1 MNGHGCHTLFD
12 VHLPGSE
19 FRFKVAFAVDFSK
32 PVSAENLGKEL
43 NFSQHISGYWKLPS
57 EHSKPALVVYGEK
70 ADTIELDPNTT
81 DVFLPPQTK
90 SEFRRMDL
98 ALKEAAKHFK
108 TNAATNAPLKPTQNQ
123 LIVLITTGKQKAKGS
138 EDEQGILSSISEEL
152 CSRNIKVVIVPVG
165 WETDFKELGWIVKR
179 PQSLFPLKSFD
190 DMTNETAEKIAR
202 VIKDTI
208 GEFIMFYFI
217 FYIDLRPKH
226 PLFWLSNIV
235 LLVEEHDMKTA
246 KVAV

>member
-1 MNGHGCHTLFD
+1 MNLNALNGHGCHTLFD
-12 VHLPGSE
+12 VYLPGSE
-19 FRFKVAFAVDFSK
+19 FDFKVAFALDFSK
-32 PVSAENLGKEL
+32 TVSAENLEKEL
-43 NFSQHISGYWKLPS
+43 KFSQYISSYWNLPP

-81 DVFLPPQTK
+81 VVSVLPQTE

-98 ALKEAAKHFK
+98 ALKEAAKH
-108 TNAATNAPLKPTQNQ
+108 LMVKPTQNQ
-123 LIVLITTGKQKAKGS
+123 LIVLITAGKQLSGAEGS
-138 EDEQGILSSISEEL
+138 KDEQGILSSISEEL
-152 CSRNIKVVIVPVG
+152 CSKNIKVVIVPVG
-165 WETDFKELGWIVKR
+165 WETDVKELGRIVKR

-208 GEFIMFYFI
+208 GEFIMFYFV

-226 PLFWLSNIV
+226 QLIWFSNI
-235 LLVEEHDMKTA
+235 
-246 KVAV
+246 

>member
-1 MNGHGCHTLFD
+1 MNLNALNGHGCHTLFD
-12 VHLPGSE
+12 VYFPGSE
-19 FRFKVAFAVDFSK
+19 FDFKVAFALDFSK
-32 PVSAENLGKEL
+32 PVSAENLEKEL
-43 NFSQHISGYWKLPS
+43 NFSQYISSYWNLPP

-81 DVFLPPQTK
+81 VVSAPPQTE

-98 ALKEAAKHFK
+98 ALKEAAKH
-108 TNAATNAPLKPTQNQ
+108 LMVKPTQNQ
-123 LIVLITTGKQKAKGS
+123 LIVLITAGKQLSGAEGS
-138 EDEQGILSSISEEL
+138 KDEQGILSSISEEL
-152 CSRNIKVVIVPVG
+152 CSKNIKVVIVPVG
-165 WETDFKELGWIVKR
+165 WETDVKELGRIVKR

-208 GEFIMFYFI
+208 GEFIMFYFV

-226 PLFWLSNIV
+226 QLIWFSNI
-235 LLVEEHDMKTA
+235 
-246 KVAV
+246 

>member
-1 MNGHGCHTLFD
+1 MNLNALNGHGCHTLFD
-12 VHLPGSE
+12 VYLPGSE
-19 FRFKVAFAVDFSK
+19 FDFKVAFALDFSK
-32 PVSAENLGKEL
+32 TVSAENLEKEL
-43 NFSQHISGYWKLPS
+43 KFSQYISSYWNLPP

-81 DVFLPPQTK
+81 VVSVLPQTE

-98 ALKEAAKHFK
+98 ALKEAAKH
-108 TNAATNAPLKPTQNQ
+108 LMVKPTQNQ
-123 LIVLITTGKQKAKGS
+123 LIVLITAGKQLSGAEGS
-138 EDEQGILSSISEEL
+138 KDEQGILSSISEEL
-152 CSRNIKVVIVPVG
+152 CSKNIKVAIVPVG
-165 WETDFKELGWIVKR
+165 WETDVKELGRIVKR

-208 GEFIMFYFI
+208 GEFIMFYFV

-226 PLFWLSNIV
+226 QLIWFSNI
-235 LLVEEHDMKTA
+235 
-246 KVAV
+246 

>member
-1 MNGHGCHTLFD
+1 MNGQGCHTLFD
-12 VHLPGSE
+12 VRLPGSE
-19 FRFKVAFAVDFSK
+19 FDFKVAFAVDFSK
-32 PVSAENLGKEL
+32 PVSAENLEKEL
-43 NFSQHISGYWKLPS
+43 NFSQYISRYWKLPS

-81 DVFLPPQTK
+81 DVFLPPQTE

-108 TNAATNAPLKPTQNQ
+108 TNAPLKPTQHQ
-123 LIVLITTGKQKAKGS
+123 LIVLITAGKQKAEGS
-138 EDEQGILSSISEEL
+138 EDEQGILSSISEDL

-165 WETDFKELGWIVKR
+165 WETDFKELGRIVKR

-208 GEFIMFYFI
+208 GEFITFYFI

-226 PLFWLSNIV
+226 PLF
-235 LLVEEHDMKTA
+235 
-246 KVAV
+246 

>member
-1 MNGHGCHTLFD
+1 MNLNALNGHGCHTLFD
-12 VHLPGSE
+12 VYLPGSE
-19 FRFKVAFAVDFSK
+19 FDFKVAFALDFSK
-32 PVSAENLGKEL
+32 PVSAENLEKEL
-43 NFSQHISGYWKLPS
+43 NFSQYISSYWNLPP

-81 DVFLPPQTK
+81 VVSAPPQTE

-98 ALKEAAKHFK
+98 ALKEAAKH
-108 TNAATNAPLKPTQNQ
+108 LMVKPTQNQ
-123 LIVLITTGKQKAKGS
+123 LIVLITAGKQLSGAEGS
-138 EDEQGILSSISEEL
+138 KDEQGILSSISEEL
-152 CSRNIKVVIVPVG
+152 CSKNIKVVIVPVG
-165 WETDFKELGWIVKR
+165 WETDVKELGRIVKR

-208 GEFIMFYFI
+208 GEFIMFYFV

-226 PLFWLSNIV
+226 QLIWFSNI
-235 LLVEEHDMKTA
+235 
-246 KVAV
+246 

>member
-1 MNGHGCHTLFD
+1 MNLNALNGHGCHTLFD
-12 VHLPGSE
+12 VYLPGSE
-19 FRFKVAFAVDFSK
+19 FDFKVAFALDFSK
-32 PVSAENLGKEL
+32 TVSAENLEKEL
-43 NFSQHISGYWKLPS
+43 KFSQYISSYWNFPP

-81 DVFLPPQTK
+81 VVSVLPQTE

-98 ALKEAAKHFK
+98 ALKEAAKH
-108 TNAATNAPLKPTQNQ
+108 LMVKPTQNQ
-123 LIVLITTGKQKAKGS
+123 LIVLITAGKQLSGAEGS
-138 EDEQGILSSISEEL
+138 DNEQEILSSISEEL
-152 CSRNIKVVIVPVG
+152 CSRNIKVIIVPVG
-165 WETDFKELGWIVKR
+165 WETDFKELGRIVKR

-208 GEFIMFYFI
+208 GEFIMFYFV

-226 PLFWLSNIV
+226 QLIWFSNI
-235 LLVEEHDMKTA
+235 
-246 KVAV
+246 

>member
-1 MNGHGCHTLFD
+1 MNLNALNGHGCHTLFD
-12 VHLPGSE
+12 VYLPGSE
-19 FRFKVAFAVDFSK
+19 FDFKVAFALDFSK
-32 PVSAENLGKEL
+32 TVSAENLEKEL
-43 NFSQHISGYWKLPS
+43 KFSQYISSYWNFPP

-81 DVFLPPQTK
+81 VVSVLPQTE

-98 ALKEAAKHFK
+98 ALKEAAKH
-108 TNAATNAPLKPTQNQ
+108 LMVKPTQNQ
-123 LIVLITTGKQKAKGS
+123 LIVLITAGKQLSGAEGS
-138 EDEQGILSSISEEL
+138 KDEQGILSSISEEL
-152 CSRNIKVVIVPVG
+152 CSKNIKVAIVPVG
-165 WETDFKELGWIVKR
+165 WETDVKELGRIVKR

-208 GEFIMFYFI
+208 GEFIMFYFV

-226 PLFWLSNIV
+226 QLIWFSNI
-235 LLVEEHDMKTA
+235 
-246 KVAV
+246 

>member
-19 FRFKVAFAVDFSK
+19 FHFKVAFAVDFSK

-43 NFSQHISGYWKLPS
+43 NFSQHISGYWKLSS

-70 ADTIELDPNTT
+70 ADTIELDPNIT
-81 DVFLPPQTK
+81 DVFLPPQTE

-98 ALKEAAKHFK
+98 ALKEAAKHFM
-108 TNAATNAPLKPTQNQ
+108 LKPTQNQ
-123 LIVLITTGKQKAKGS
+123 LIVLITAGKQLSGAEGS
-138 EDEQGILSSISEEL
+138 EDEQGILSSTSEEL
-152 CSRNIKVVIVPVG
+152 RSRNIKVIIVPVG
-165 WETDFKELGWIVKR
+165 WENDFKELGRIVKR
-179 PQSLFPLKSFD
+179 PQSLFPLRSFD

-208 GEFIMFYFI
+208 GEFVMFYFL
-217 FYIDLRPKH
+217 FHVDLRPKH
-226 PLFWLSNIV
+226 PLFWLSNI
-235 LLVEEHDMKTA
+235 
-246 KVAV
+246 

>member
-19 FRFKVAFAVDFSK
+19 FDFKVAFAVDFSK
-32 PVSAENLGKEL
+32 SVSAENLKKEL
-43 NFSQHISGYWKLPS
+43 NFSQYISRHWKLPTK
-57 EHSKPALVVYGEK
+57 HSKPALVVYGEK
-70 ADTIELDPNTT
+70 ADTLELDPNTT

-123 LIVLITTGKQKAKGS
+123 LIVLITAGKQLSGAEGS
-138 EDEQGILSSISEEL
+138 EDEQGILSSTSEEL
-152 CSRNIKVVIVPVG
+152 RSRNIRVIIVPVG
-165 WETDFKELGWIVKR
+165 WETDFKELGRIVKR
-179 PQSLFPLKSFD
+179 PQSLFPLRSFD

-226 PLFWLSNIV
+226 PLFWWSNI
-235 LLVEEHDMKTA
+235 
-246 KVAV
+246 

>member
-1 MNGHGCHTLFD
+1 MNLNALNGHGCHTLFD
-12 VHLPGSE
+12 VYLPGSE
-19 FRFKVAFAVDFSK
+19 FDFKVAFALDFSK
-32 PVSAENLGKEL
+32 TVSAENLEKEL
-43 NFSQHISGYWKLPS
+43 KFSQYISSYWNLPP

-81 DVFLPPQTK
+81 VVSVLPQTE

-98 ALKEAAKHFK
+98 ALKEAAKH
-108 TNAATNAPLKPTQNQ
+108 LMVKPTQHQ
-123 LIVLITTGKQKAKGS
+123 LIVLITAGKQLSGAEGS
-138 EDEQGILSSISEEL
+138 KDEQGILSSISEEL
-152 CSRNIKVVIVPVG
+152 CSKNIKVVIVPVG
-165 WETDFKELGWIVKR
+165 WETDVKELGRIVKR

-208 GEFIMFYFI
+208 GEFIMFYFV

-226 PLFWLSNIV
+226 QLIWFSNI
-235 LLVEEHDMKTA
+235 
-246 KVAV
+246 